1 MSNISPTDLDDLASG
16 LEFVGKH
23 LHDHELEE
31 SDQDRM
37 IGAGHLCKLL
47 AREAKEMAMISD
59 EDNITSEE
67 VRQEGRR
74 YLRRIK

>member
-1 MSNISPTDLDDLASG
+1 
-16 LEFVGKH
+16 
-23 LHDHELEE
+23 
-31 SDQDRM
+31 
-37 IGAGHLCKLL
+37 
-47 AREAKEMAMISD
+47 MISD